1 MQDSRTDIAVQKKMI
16 LFQLFTLKCGKLK
29 NNCSKNMLKNTE
41 KQIFMLIFEKIA
53 VKVCYLQNKIL
64 SLQAVWTIISSFDY
78 YKSPGSFVLT

>member
-1 MQDSRTDIAVQKKMI
+1 
-16 LFQLFTLKCGKLK
+16 
-29 NNCSKNMLKNTE
+29 MLKNTE
-41 KQIFMLIFEKIA
+41 IQIFMLNFEKIA